1 MNITDVKELLQAGFT
16 ASEIR
21 EMLADKKEKAPAEPA
36 AAPEV
41 KKEKAPAEPAAA
53 PEVKKEKAPAAA
65 PEKSVEPEKKD
76 SAKELSDAVSAAI
89 AKSFKPFE
97 EIYNKLATLAGMPS
111 IADVQPKG
119 IEDII
124 TNFFKE
130 D

>member
-21 EMLADKKEKAPAEPA
+21 EMLADKKEEAPAEPA

-41 KKEKAPAEPAAA
+41 KKEEAAAAAA
-53 PEVKKEKAPAAA
+53 PEVPAE
-65 PEKSVEPEKKD
+65 PEKKKD
-76 SAKELSDAVSAAI
+76 SAKEISDAVSAAI
-89 AKSFKPFE
+89 AESFKPFE

-119 IEDII
+119 IDDII

>member
-21 EMLADKKEKAPAEPA
+21 EMLADEKEEAPAEPA

-41 KKEKAPAEPAAA
+41 KKEEA
-53 PEVKKEKAPAAA
+53 APAAA
-65 PEKSVEPEKKD
+65 PEKTIEPEKKD
-76 SAKELSDAVSAAI
+76 SAKEISDAVSAAI
-89 AKSFKPFE
+89 AESFKPFE

-119 IEDII
+119 IDDII

>member
-1 MNITDVKELLQAGFT
+1 MNITDVKELLAAGFT
-16 ASEIR
+16 AAEIR
-21 EMLADKKEKAPAEPA
+21 EMLADKKEEVPAEPE

-41 KKEKAPAEPAAA
+41 KKEEAAAAAAPEAPAEP
-53 PEVKKEKAPAAA
+53 EK
-65 PEKSVEPEKKD
+65 KKD
-76 SAKELSDAVSAAI
+76 SAKEISDAVSAAI
-89 AKSFKPFE
+89 AESFKPFE

-119 IEDII
+119 IDDII

>member
-21 EMLADKKEKAPAEPA
+21 EMLADKKEEAPVEPA
-36 AAPEV
+36 AAPEE
-41 KKEKAPAEPAAA
+41 KKEEA
-53 PEVKKEKAPAAA
+53 APAAA
-65 PEKSVEPEKKD
+65 PEKPAEPEKKD
-76 SAKELSDAVSAAI
+76 SAKEISDAVSAAI
-89 AKSFKPFE
+89 AESFKPFE

-119 IEDII
+119 IDDII

>member
-21 EMLADKKEKAPAEPA
+21 EMLADKKEEAPAEPA

-41 KKEKAPAEPAAA
+41 KKEEA
-53 PEVKKEKAPAAA
+53 APAAA
-65 PEKSVEPEKKD
+65 PEKTAEPEKKD
-76 SAKELSDAVSAAI
+76 SAKEISDAVSAAI
-89 AKSFKPFE
+89 AESFKPFE

-111 IADVQPKG
+111 ISDVQPKG
-119 IEDII
+119 IDDII
-124 TNFFKE
+124 SNFFKE

>member
-21 EMLADKKEKAPAEPA
+21 EMLADKKEEAPAEPA

-41 KKEKAPAEPAAA
+41 KKEEAAPAT
-53 PEVKKEKAPAAA
+53 A
-65 PEKSVEPEKKD
+65 PEKPAEPEKKD

-89 AKSFKPFE
+89 AESFKPFE

-119 IEDII
+119 IDDII

>member
-21 EMLADKKEKAPAEPA
+21 EMLADKKEEAPAEPA

-41 KKEKAPAEPAAA
+41 KKEEAAEA
-53 PEVKKEKAPAAA
+53 VA
-65 PEKSVEPEKKD
+65 PEKPAEPEKKD
-76 SAKELSDAVSAAI
+76 SAKEISDAVSAAI
-89 AKSFKPFE
+89 AESFKPFE

-111 IADVQPKG
+111 ISDVQPKG
-119 IEDII
+119 IDDII
-124 TNFFKE
+124 SNFFKE

>member
-21 EMLADKKEKAPAEPA
+21 EMLADKKEEAPAEPA

-41 KKEKAPAEPAAA
+41 KKEE
-53 PEVKKEKAPAAA
+53 APAAA
-65 PEKSVEPEKKD
+65 PEKPAEPEKKD
-76 SAKELSDAVSAAI
+76 SAKEISDAVSAAI
-89 AKSFKPFE
+89 AESFKPFE

-111 IADVQPKG
+111 ISDVQPKG
-119 IEDII
+119 IDDII
-124 TNFFKE
+124 SNFFKE

>member
-16 ASEIR
+16 AAEIR
-21 EMLADKKEKAPAEPA
+21 EMLADKKEEAPAEPA
-36 AAPEV
+36 AAPEG
-41 KKEKAPAEPAAA
+41 KKEGA
-53 PEVKKEKAPAAA
+53 APAAA
-65 PEKSVEPEKKD
+65 PEKPAEPEKKD

-89 AKSFKPFE
+89 AESFKPFE

-119 IEDII
+119 IDDII

>member
-21 EMLADKKEKAPAEPA
+21 EMLAD
-36 AAPEV
+36 